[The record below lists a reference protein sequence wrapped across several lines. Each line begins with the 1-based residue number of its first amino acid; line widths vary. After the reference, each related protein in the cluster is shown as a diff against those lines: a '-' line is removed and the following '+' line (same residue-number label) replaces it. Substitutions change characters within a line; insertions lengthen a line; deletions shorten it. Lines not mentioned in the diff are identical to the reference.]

1 MQTLTG
7 LLAVSGL
14 MFGQTQTPP
23 QPKQAFEAADIH
35 LSAKTT
41 NLYMRGGSIRGG
53 RYDVRNATLLDLI
66 ATAYNVDRDRVQG
79 GPAWLSSDRYDIA
92 AKVPAPASQTSSAQ
106 ANANAMLQALLADRF
121 KLAIHPDSK
130 AMPVYALIAGKG
142 KPKMKQAA
150 GDGSGPSDCQG
161 KPQQPGTPEDRYNEV
176 ACRNL
181 TMEAFSTELFNMAGN
196 LLGRRVVDAT
206 GIKGAWDFDL
216 HWSNRRQAALSDAE
230 VVTIFD
236 AVDKQL
242 GLKLEAR
249 TAPLPVM
256 IIDSVER
263 PSPNLPGIISQIPP
277 APPAEFE
284 VAEIRPSAPD
294 EQPGGNFQNGRVDVR
309 ALPLKELIEAAWE
322 INSDDLIA
330 DAPKFTETAKF
341 DIVAK
346 VSTDPAIASSV
357 DDDEL
362 MLMLRALLVD
372 RFKLATHMEDRPVQA
387 NVLTAPKPK
396 LQKANPA
403 NRAEC
408 KEGPGADGKDPRAG
422 NPMLNR
428 MLTCTNMTMGQ
439 FAEQLP
445 VRVSGYVQTQV
456 RDETGLDGAYDFT
469 FAFSGVNILRNA
481 LQGKGGANAAADPS
495 GALSLQDALSKQL
508 GLKLELQK
516 RKAQVLVVDHV
527 EEKPAEN

>member
-1 MQTLTG
+1 M
-7 LLAVSGL
+7 S
-14 MFGQTQTPP
+14 
-23 QPKQAFEAADIH
+23 AAC
-35 LSAKTT
+35 S
-41 NLYMRGGSIRGG
+41 
-53 RYDVRNATLLDLI
+53 
-66 ATAYNVDRDRVQG
+66 
-79 GPAWLSSDRYDIA
+79 
-92 AKVPAPASQTSSAQ
+92 
-106 ANANAMLQALLADRF
+106 
-121 KLAIHPDSK
+121 
-130 AMPVYALIAGKG
+130 
-142 KPKMKQAA
+142 
-150 GDGSGPSDCQG
+150 
-161 KPQQPGTPEDRYNEV
+161 
-176 ACRNL
+176 
-181 TMEAFSTELFNMAGN
+181 
-196 LLGRRVVDAT
+196 
-206 GIKGAWDFDL
+206 
-216 HWSNRRQAALSDAE
+216 
-230 VVTIFD
+230 
-236 AVDKQL
+236 
-242 GLKLEAR
+242 
-249 TAPLPVM
+249 
-256 IIDSVER
+256 
-263 PSPNLPGIISQIPP
+263 
-277 APPAEFE
+277 
-284 VAEIRPSAPD
+284 
-294 EQPGGNFQNGRVDVR
+294 
-309 ALPLKELIEAAWE
+309 
-322 INSDDLIA
+322 
-330 DAPKFTETAKF
+330 PKFTETAKF

-346 VSTDPAIASSV
+346 VSADPAIASSV

-372 RFKLATHMEDRPVQA
+372 RFKLTTHMEDRPVQA

-403 NRAEC
+403 NRTEC

>member
-249 TAPLPVM
+249 NAPLPVM

-263 PSPNLPGIISQIPP
+263 PSPIFPASSPKSRLLRPPNLKSRRSVP
-277 APPAEFE
+277 APP
-284 VAEIRPSAPD
+284 
-294 EQPGGNFQNGRVDVR
+294 
-309 ALPLKELIEAAWE
+309 
-322 INSDDLIA
+322 
-330 DAPKFTETAKF
+330 T
-341 DIVAK
+341 
-346 VSTDPAIASSV
+346 SS
-357 DDDEL
+357 
-362 MLMLRALLVD
+362 
-372 RFKLATHMEDRPVQA
+372 
-387 NVLTAPKPK
+387 
-396 LQKANPA
+396 
-403 NRAEC
+403 
-408 KEGPGADGKDPRAG
+408 RAG
-422 NPMLNR
+422 ISR
-428 MLTCTNMTMGQ
+428 TAG
-439 FAEQLP
+439 
-445 VRVSGYVQTQV
+445 
-456 RDETGLDGAYDFT
+456 
-469 FAFSGVNILRNA
+469 
-481 LQGKGGANAAADPS
+481 
-495 GALSLQDALSKQL
+495 
-508 GLKLELQK
+508 
-516 RKAQVLVVDHV
+516 
-527 EEKPAEN
+527 